1 MTTMCSATDSSAY
14 YRGQW
19 DDEHPLR
26 PGGTALTAR
35 ALELCR
41 LRPGARVLDLGCG
54 QGEGTRYL
62 RQALDIDIIAV
73 DISPSACSLS
83 KRRQPDADVVC
94 ASASSLPF
102 ASSSM
107 DAVIAECVLSV
118 VANPECALAEC
129 FRVLGEHG
137 RLAITDMYARNP
149 EAIASLRA
157 LPQACAAGMMVR
169 AELETELA
177 RQGFEIEVWE
187 DHSRLL
193 AEFVA
198 RFVMEHGSIERLW
211 TGETDGEE
219 ARQASRA
226 MKDVRPSYFLLIA
239 RKRIAPPDGGVQ
251 P

>member
-1 MTTMCSATDSSAY
+1 MTLTCSSPDGRSAY
-14 YRGQW
+14 HSGQW
-19 DDEHPLR
+19 GSDPLR
-26 PGGTALTAR
+26 PGGTELTAR
-35 ALELCR
+35 AAELCGI
-41 LRPGARVLDLGCG
+41 RPGDRVLDLGCG
-54 QGEGTRYL
+54 CGHGAL
-62 RQALDIDIIAV
+62 FLCQALDV
-73 DISPSACSLS
+73 DVILVDLSPLACELS
-83 KRRQPDADVVC
+83 MRRQPDAGVVC

-149 EAIASLRA
+149 EAIATLRA

-198 RFVMEHGSIERLW
+198 RFMMEHGSIERLW
-211 TGETDGEE
+211 TGETNGEV

-226 MKDVRPSYFLLIA
+226 MKDVRPGYFLLIA
-239 RKRIAPPDGGVQ
+239 RKRIAALNGGVQ